1 MSKYDIYTID
11 GMVYVAKSTDM
22 SFIRVKMIDEIVARY
37 RKIIESVT
45 SEDRERC
52 GAEIEKE
59 KRYKNG
65 CIDRKKA

>member
-11 GMVYVAKSTDM
+11 GMVSVAKSTDM

-37 RKIIESVT
+37 RKIIDSVT

-52 GAEIEKE
+52 RAEIEKE
-59 KRYKNG
+59 KFTEKK
-65 CIDRKKA
+65 RK